1 MASESIDHFI
11 KFCTDANI
19 DPSHHRDSVRKY
31 VLAYQRNLE
40 RKNAF
45 KVMFGDV
52 FINWEYTDRGLPRM
66 DAAHWINVLKYFD
79 FSSVEVQPKSILCS
93 IQHRLKTLGL
103 NADPNFACRVFLL
116 TNMNFIA
123 SQLGLERLFCEYEI
137 PDAYNKSLRFFA
149 LGADT
154 AFDVLL
160 TTGMFCLIMDECK
173 VDEAEV
179 EKQIQFLKL
188 REEELSNSFKVK
200 QIRAMNGRP
209 RLRSK
214 LADVKRDINSV
225 EVCVIFLLRI
235 CIFLTFCTG
244 HGRLRQV
251 GPGGEV
257 SERLFHAHQAPSL
270 FSDGADACAGAD
282 QSCSSDYH
290 GLVCV

>member
-1 MASESIDHFI
+1 MASESIGHFI

-19 DPSHHRDSVRKY
+19 DPGQHSDSVRKY
-31 VLAYQRNLE
+31 MLAYQRNLE

-45 KVMFGDV
+45 KVLFGEA
-52 FINWEYTDRGLPRM
+52 FINWEYTERGLPKM
-66 DAAHWINVLKYFD
+66 DAVHWINLLRYFN
-79 FSSVEVQPKSILCS
+79 FSKIGIQAKSILYS

-103 NADPNFACRVFLL
+103 DSDPDFACHVFFL

-149 LGADT
+149 LGADA
-154 AFDVLL
+154 AFDVLD
-160 TTGMFCLIMDECK
+160 TTATFCLIMRECE
-173 VDEAEV
+173 VDDAEV

-188 REEELSNSFKVK
+188 REEELCNSFKVK

-225 EVCVIFLLRI
+225 EVHFLKLIRYS
-235 CIFLTFCTG
+235 F
-244 HGRLRQV
+244 
-251 GPGGEV
+251 P
-257 SERLFHAHQAPSL
+257 
-270 FSDGADACAGAD
+270 DAARAG
-282 QSCSSDYH
+282 Y
-290 GLVCV
+290 G